1 MKKWILRVY
10 IREYIMRNTY
20 DTLREALVDVLLADS
35 LGYKVSLIYANP
47 VEEFERRGTLIC
59 LN

>member
-10 IREYIMRNTY
+10 IREYIMRNTF
-20 DTLREALVDVLLADS
+20 DSLREALDDVILANS
-35 LGYKVSLIYANP
+35 LGYKVSLLYADP
-47 VEEFERRGTLIC
+47 VEEFERRGVLIC

>member
-10 IREYIMRNTY
+10 IREYIIRNQY
-20 DTLREALVDVLLADS
+20 DSLKEALNDVLVAES
-35 LGYKVSLIYANP
+35 LGYKFSLLYANP
-47 VEEFERRGTLIC
+47 QEEFERRGTLIC

>member
-20 DTLREALVDVLLADS
+20 DSLKEALTDVLVAES
-35 LGYKVSLIYANP
+35 LGYKVSLLYADP